1 MVEVADLTVLD
12 RLQSLEELV
21 DVVVEVLIIMIHIHM
36 VVVIKDHNQVLFP
49 H

>member
-1 MVEVADLTVLD
+1 VVEVADLTVLD

-21 DVVVEVLIIMIHIHM
+21 DVVVEVLIIVVHIHM
-36 VVVIKDHNQVLFP
+36 VVVIKDHNQVPFP